1 MANPKS
7 YLAKKAAKKAAKVT
21 LKHAAHGTATKAKRR
36 PIRSVTLLLTG
47 AAAGSSVSF
56 AIARR
61 ATRRRLHAEK
71 VAADAAAVV
80 AADQERAAARHERR
94 RAELDDRTLT
104 DRVKSEIFRPADSPK
119 GDVVVDSENGVVHLR
134 GSVATAELRDRLV
147 GDASAVDGVQRVE
160 NLLSVRD

>member
-1 MANPKS
+1 MASPQS
-7 YLAKKAAKKAAKVT
+7 YLARKAAKKAAKAT
-21 LKHAAHGTATKAKRR
+21 LKHAAHGTATKAKRQ
-36 PIRSVTLLLTG
+36 PIRSVTLLSVG
-47 AAAGSSVSF
+47 FVAGGGVSF

-61 ATRRRLHAEK
+61 AATRRLRAEK
-71 VAADAAAVV
+71 AAADAAAV

-134 GSVATAELRDRLV
+134 GSVATTELRDRLV
-147 GDASAVDGVQRVE
+147 GDASSVDGVQRVE
-160 NLLSVRD
+160 DLLHVRTA

>member
-1 MANPKS
+1 MPNPKS
-7 YLAKKAAKKAAKVT
+7 YLARKAAKKAAKLT

-36 PIRSVTLLLTG
+36 PIRSLTLVLFG
-47 AAAGSSVSF
+47 ATLGGGVSF

-61 ATRRRLHAEK
+61 ANARRLQAAK
-71 VAADAAAVV
+71 IAADAAAV
-80 AADQERAAARHERR
+80 AADQDRAAARHERR

-134 GSVATAELRDRLV
+134 GSVANAELRDRLV
-147 GDASAVDGVQRVE
+147 GDATAVDGVQRVE
-160 NLLSVRD
+160 DLLNVRG

>member
-1 MANPKS
+1 MSSPQAR
-7 YLAKKAAKKAAKVT
+7 LGRKAAKKAAKMTV
-21 LKHAAHGTATKAKRR
+21 KHAAHGTATKAKRR
-36 PIRSVTLLLTG
+36 PLRSVTLLGLG
-47 AAAGSSVSF
+47 AFLGGAVSF
-56 AIARR
+56 AVARR
-61 ATRRRLHAEK
+61 ATARRLRDEQA
-71 VAADAAAVV
+71 AADAAAV
-80 AADQERAAARHERR
+80 ASDQERAAARHERR

-160 NLLSVRD
+160 DLLNVRS

>member
-1 MANPKS
+1 MTDPKS
-7 YLAKKAAKKAAKVT
+7 YLARKAAKKAAKMTV
-21 LKHAAHGTATKAKRR
+21 KHAAHGTATKAKRQ
-36 PIRSVTLLLTG
+36 PIRSVTLLGLG
-47 AAAGSSVSF
+47 AILGSAVSF
-56 AIARR
+56 VIARR
-61 ATRRRLHAEK
+61 ATARRVLAEK

-134 GSVATAELRDRLV
+134 GSVASPELRDRLV
-147 GDASAVDGVQRVE
+147 GDANAVDGVKKVE
-160 NLLSVRD
+160 DLLHVRS

>member
-1 MANPKS
+1 MPNPKS
-7 YLAKKAAKKAAKVT
+7 YLARKAAKKAAKLT

-36 PIRSVTLLLTG
+36 PIRSLTLVLFG
-47 AAAGSSVSF
+47 ATLGGGVSF

-61 ATRRRLHAEK
+61 ANARRLQAEK
-71 VAADAAAVV
+71 IAADAAAV
-80 AADQERAAARHERR
+80 AADQDRAAARHERR

-134 GSVATAELRDRLV
+134 GSVANAELRDRLV
-147 GDASAVDGVQRVE
+147 GDATAVDGVQRVE
-160 NLLSVRD
+160 DLLNVRG

>member
-1 MANPKS
+1 MPSLKS
-7 YLAKKAAKKAAKVT
+7 YLARKAAKKAATAT

-36 PIRSVTLLLTG
+36 PIRSATLLATG
-47 AAAGSSVSF
+47 ALIGSAASFSVS
-56 AIARR
+56 RR
-61 ATRRRLHAEK
+61 ATRRRLQAEK
-71 VAADAAAVV
+71 VAADAAAV

-134 GSVATAELRDRLV
+134 GSVASSELRDRLV
-147 GDASAVDGVQRVE
+147 GAAAAVDGVLRVDD
-160 NLLSVRD
+160 LLHVRG